1 MFFQQRRLRPG
12 AVALA
17 ALLAAAALS
26 QASPAHAA
34 ATAYA
39 DSSSAASDHTS
50 AADSAPSTSGNSP
63 TNPVTAALQ
72 QAAASGQP
80 VTVDSLTDTGTLVQA
95 NPDGTLTRTVSSMPQ
110 RVQQNGTWVPIDTS
124 LSLQNGT
131 LAPAATTT
139 ATSFSDGGTTSMAG
153 LSSGGDAL
161 GFTWPS
167 ALPTPVVTGDTATYP
182 NVFPN
187 VDLQLTADPSGY
199 SSVLVLKSAAAA
211 SDPQLQNLSL
221 GTSTTG
227 VSLSSTS
234 DGGEQAVDTKTG
246 QTVFTSDTA
255 LMWDSSS
262 TSTTTP
268 TASSAP
274 APASKVASFAA
285 LDASAATPTARRTA
299 ALAERTAAQRPG
311 GHQAKVKVGIV
322 KGRQLLGL
330 DQTLLHAKSTKFPV
344 FVDPSW
350 TGTKKTGG
358 QLDWARISDNGWNV
372 YNSTS
377 SDVNNNAREGWD
389 ANYPQANGERAR
401 TYYQMDTSGIEH
413 AVVSAATLTVV
424 QLSAASCSPT
434 PAVVYGTAY
443 PGGWN
448 SSGLYW
454 GHEPALQTGTLGTA
468 PTSEEAGTCPVS
480 AGSSS
485 HVSPPDLAFN
495 VLSRVQTAAADGWGS
510 LTLMVESQNMNDPTQ
525 WKQFA
530 TGGGASLSVTYSF
543 PPQMT
548 NGTGNPKISPS
559 GTDFGKT
566 VTWNSTPTLLA
577 TAFER
582 AGDGEQVRIDYHVYN
597 SAGTQVGYYYSP
609 FSTNGLPYTTPT
621 LPDGTY
627 TWQAIAENTSS
638 LWAANWT
645 PMQSF
650 TVDTTR
656 PTPPAVTSVQFPAR
670 AQGAS
675 AGTHG
680 TFVLNNDRSTTING
694 YMLSLDNDLSNV
706 QYSASGVTALTSS
719 TVIASG
725 TTYFAGADNA
735 AGTGTGT
742 NGTAT
747 LSIPVATPGPHTL
760 YVKEVNTAGT
770 ASVETSYLFYAG
782 TSSPTYVYGDQL
794 VNGYSTP
801 NTVNGATTTVNV
813 PAATTTSTGG
823 HLTTQSSWAGITWA
837 DGHQGM
843 LANNTAPGAVASG
856 DSATFS
862 FDIPSTGYWD
872 IGANLTK
879 AHDYGTY
886 SLVLDSGTASPVAL
900 TESGS
905 PFDAYSPF
913 VTTQYEDFGYAENS
927 SNQPVTLNQGLHTLT
942 LTLTGHDPA
951 SAGFQAGIDVLRLSP
966 ITTCAINSTA
976 NCLNNTAFSS
986 YTPAN
991 GSTAAAVTTANADGL
1006 GDSFNTA
1013 DLTGAGWPTGGG
1025 TVTVNGAPITLPPT
1039 GGTWGDNMLA
1049 SGQTVDMPATTPAPP
1064 VGGTVDTGDALVFL
1078 AFSTGGPTTQATGS
1092 ITYNGTC
1099 NGNSSQSYTI
1109 DTVPDWSAGSGV
1121 GATLTLAHR
1130 NQSNN
1135 TQTGTP
1141 LHIYALSVPVD
1152 CPGVPVA
1159 SIALPAVS
1167 FGVSGTNA
1175 LHILGLGLRPTSSTW
1190 TSADSTSSHF
1200 TGTWEAADDTTWV
1213 TNSAGNANATVSGQT
1228 LRIPARISIGNDANH
1243 QVRVH
1248 LSNALGQGPVTF
1260 NAASVA
1266 LQDPTA
1272 GGANTTGAIVPLT
1285 FAGNTGITLPAGSDA
1300 LSDPVTL
1307 AASPQ
1312 ATLLVSLD
1320 INGTVSPMAGHGAA
1334 QNPVYITTTTDGT
1347 DHTKDPSATG
1357 YTTAD
1362 LGGIPYLSA
1371 IDVSTPDTVGAL
1383 VLYGDQS
1390 INADTGT
1397 PDGLHHLGDQIADAM
1412 TTNVA
1417 SNNQIGY
1424 AILNGGTNSWTASNN
1439 LLPGGSTAAPAN
1451 VTGPVDRAV
1460 LEQADVRT
1468 VLISTGTSDLLACP
1482 TTSTATACASQVET
1496 KLTQLAA
1503 SIGGAYY
1510 NDDIENPDTNPIFS
1524 SPTGY
1529 ITVYIATIPPSGAA
1543 LSTNQEAARELVNT
1557 ALLSDTVTGANCTSG
1572 GTFPAPGT
1580 LHEAGVVN
1588 FAAAVSADGS
1598 ATDTGSATIK
1608 TADSFLSNKI
1618 YYPNDQYY
1626 ADLATQY
1633 LSDSQNPCMTTPPN

>member
-1 MFFQQRRLRPG
+1 MTIQQRRLRPG

-17 ALLAAAALS
+17 ALLAAATLT
-26 QASPAHAA
+26 QASPAPA
-34 ATAYA
+34 ATPGSAS
-39 DSSSAASDHTS
+39 SSSATPGHAPGHTS
-50 AADSAPSTSGNSP
+50 AANSAPSASAGTP
-63 TNPVTAALQ
+63 TDPVSAALQ
-72 QAAASGQP
+72 RAAATGQP
-80 VTVDSLTDTGTLVQA
+80 VTVDSLTGTGTLVQA

-110 RVQQNGTWVPIDTS
+110 RVQRNGTWVPIDTT
-124 LSLQNGT
+124 LSLQHGA

-139 ATSFSDGGTTSMAG
+139 PVSFSPGGTTGMAT
-153 LSSGGDAL
+153 LDSGSDKL
-161 GFTWPS
+161 DFSWPT
-167 ALPTPVVTGDTATYP
+167 ALPAPVVAGNTATYP
-182 NVFPN
+182 NVFPD

-199 SSVLVLKSAAAA
+199 TSVLVLKSAAAA
-211 SDPQLQNLSL
+211 ADPQLQNLSL
-221 GTSTTG
+221 GTSTVG
-227 VSLSSTS
+227 VTLSSTA
-234 DGGEQAVDTKTG
+234 DGGAQAVDTRTG
-246 QTVFTSDTA
+246 QPVFTSDTA

-262 TSTTTP
+262 TS
-268 TASSAP
+268 AQAP
-274 APASKVASFAA
+274 APATKAASFAA
-285 LDASAATPTARRTA
+285 LGASAATPTAQRTA
-299 ALAERTAAQRPG
+299 ALAEHAASTRLG
-311 GHQAKVKVGIV
+311 AHQAKIKVGIV
-322 KGRQLLGL
+322 KGRQTLGL
-330 DQTLLHAKSTKFPV
+330 DQALLHAKSTNYPV

-350 TGTKKTGG
+350 TGTNKTGG

-377 SDVNNNAREGWD
+377 SDPDNNAREGWD

-413 AVVSAATLTVV
+413 AVISAATLSIV
-424 QLSAASCSPT
+424 QLSAASCSMT

-468 PTSEEAGTCPVS
+468 PTSEEAGTCPVTT
-480 AGSSS
+480 GTGS

-495 VLSRVQTAAADGWGS
+495 VLSRIQTAAADGWGS

-543 PPQMT
+543 APQMT
-548 NGTGNPKISPS
+548 NGTGDPTLTPS
-559 GTDFGKT
+559 GTDFGQT
-566 VTWNSTPTLLA
+566 VTWNNTPTLSA

-582 AGDGEQVRIDYHVYN
+582 AGDGEKLRMDYHVYN
-597 SAGTQVGYYYSP
+597 SAGTMVGYYLSPYSA
-609 FSTNGLPYTTPT
+609 NGGPYKTAT
-621 LPDGTY
+621 LADGTY
-627 TWQAIAENTSS
+627 TWQAIAENASNV
-638 LWAANWT
+638 WAANWT
-645 PMQSF
+645 PTQKF

-656 PTPPAVTSVQFPAR
+656 PTPPAVSSVQFPAR
-670 AQGAS
+670 AQGAP

-694 YMLSLDNDLSNV
+694 YMFALDSDLSDT
-706 QYSASGVTALTSS
+706 QYTANGPTALTSS
-719 TVIASG
+719 TVIVAK
-725 TTYFAGADNA
+725 TTYFAAADNA
-735 AGTGTGT
+735 AGVAPGT

-747 LSIPVATPGPHTL
+747 LSIPVTTAGPHTL
-760 YVKEVNTAGT
+760 YVKEINTAGT

-782 TSSPTYVYGDQL
+782 TSTPTYVYGDQL
-794 VNGYSTP
+794 VNGYSVP
-801 NTVNGATTTVNV
+801 NTVNGITTTVSV

-823 HLTTQSSWAGITWA
+823 HLIVQNSSPGITWA

-843 LANNTAPGAVASG
+843 LANNTTTGGKVAKG
-856 DSATFS
+856 DTATFS

-872 IGANLTK
+872 IGASLTQ
-879 AHDYGTY
+879 ATDYGIY
-886 SLVLDSGTASPVAL
+886 SLVLDSGTAAPVAL

-913 VTTQYEDFGYAENS
+913 VTTQYEDFGYAENN
-927 SNQPVTLNQGLHTLT
+927 SNQPVTLNQGVHTLT
-942 LTLTGHDPA
+942 LTLTGQDSA
-951 SAGFQAGIDVLRLSP
+951 SAGFQAGIDLLRLSP
-966 ITTCAINSTA
+966 ITTCTINSTA
-976 NCLNNTAFSS
+976 NCLNNTAFST

-991 GSTAAAVTTANADGL
+991 GSTAAAVTTADADGL

-1013 DLTGAGWPTGGG
+1013 DLTASGWPTGGG
-1025 TVTVNGAPITLPPT
+1025 SVTVDGAPITLAPT

-1049 SGQTVDMPATTPAPP
+1049 SGQTVDMPTSTSTPP

-1078 AFSTGGPTTQATGS
+1078 AFSTGGPTTEATGS
-1092 ITYNGTC
+1092 ITYNGSC
-1099 NGNSSQSYTI
+1099 NSTSSQGYTI
-1109 DTVPDWSAGSGV
+1109 DTVPDWSAGSGT

-1135 TQTGTP
+1135 TQTSTP
-1141 LHIYALSVPVD
+1141 LHIYALSVPVA
-1152 CPGVPVA
+1152 CPGVPIA

-1190 TSADSTSSHF
+1190 TSAGTSSHF

-1213 TNSAGNANATVSGQT
+1213 SNTAGTANGSVSGQT
-1228 LRIPARISIGNDANH
+1228 LRIPARISIGNDAN
-1243 QVRVH
+1243 QQLRIH
-1248 LSNALGQGPVTF
+1248 LSNALGKAPVTF

-1272 GGANTTGAIVPLT
+1272 GGANTTGSVVPLT
-1285 FAGNTGITLPAGSDA
+1285 FAGSSSLTLPAGSDA

-1347 DHTKDPSATG
+1347 DHTGDASAAD

-1390 INADTGT
+1390 INSDTAT
-1397 PDGLHHLGDQIADAM
+1397 SDGVHHLSDQIADAM
-1412 TTNVA
+1412 VA
-1417 SNNQIGY
+1417 GSADNNQIGY
-1424 AILNGGTNSWTASNN
+1424 GILNAGTNSWGAGNN
-1439 LLPGGSTAAPAN
+1439 LLPGGDATAPEN

-1468 VLISTGTSDLLACP
+1468 VLISSGTSDLLACP
-1482 TTSTATACASQVET
+1482 STLAAADCASQVET
-1496 KLTQLAA
+1496 KLAQLAA

-1510 NDDIENPDTNPIFS
+1510 NDDVENPDPNPIFNS
-1524 SPTGY
+1524 QTGY
-1529 ITVYIATIPPSGAA
+1529 ITVYIATIPPSAAA
-1543 LSTNQEAARELVNT
+1543 LSTSQEAARELVNT
-1557 ALLSDTVTGANCTSG
+1557 ALLADTVSGTNCTSSS
-1572 GTFPAPGT
+1572 TFTAPGSM
-1580 LHEAGVVN
+1580 HEDGVVN
-1588 FAAAVSADGS
+1588 LAAAVSADGS
-1598 ATDTGSATIK
+1598 ATDAGGATIK
-1608 TADSFLSNKI
+1608 TADSYLSNKT

-1626 ADLATQY
+1626 TDLAAQY
-1633 LSDSQNPCMTTPPN
+1633 LSDSQNPCLTSLPN